1 MTTYYLLRAGSAI
14 SRVVPLAVLYAL
26 AGLAARLVALLPTAG
41 RAAARANIARVL
53 GQAPES
59 LAVRRGA
66 ARAMRYQA
74 LNYVDMV
81 RIDRVSEPE
90 CDATVVR
97 GDLSPLFDCLAEGK
111 GAIIVS
117 AHLGNMDYVV
127 QWLGLHGI
135 PVHSLME
142 RLEPERLNRLVVSQ
156 RKGAGLYID
165 PIGPQALP
173 RLTRLLREG
182 KLVALLCDRDI
193 GGTGEPVCFFGREA
207 RLPVGP
213 VLLALRTGA
222 PLVPSFGR
230 RLRDN
235 RLYVTVKPPIYLQ
248 RTRDLRADLREG
260 LRALARALEDGIADA
275 PDQWIVFA
283 PIWPDADAVQRAP
296 APAPDVS
303 TESSK
308 DGAA

>member
-1 MTTYYLLRAGSAI
+1 
-14 SRVVPLAVLYAL
+14 
-26 AGLAARLVALLPTAG
+26 
-41 RAAARANIARVL
+41 
-53 GQAPES
+53 
-59 LAVRRGA
+59 
-66 ARAMRYQA
+66 
-74 LNYVDMV
+74 
-81 RIDRVSEPE
+81 
-90 CDATVVR
+90 
-97 GDLSPLFDCLAEGK
+97 
-111 GAIIVS
+111 
-117 AHLGNMDYVV
+117 
-127 QWLGLHGI
+127 
-135 PVHSLME
+135 
-142 RLEPERLNRLVVSQ
+142 LEPERLNRLVVSQ